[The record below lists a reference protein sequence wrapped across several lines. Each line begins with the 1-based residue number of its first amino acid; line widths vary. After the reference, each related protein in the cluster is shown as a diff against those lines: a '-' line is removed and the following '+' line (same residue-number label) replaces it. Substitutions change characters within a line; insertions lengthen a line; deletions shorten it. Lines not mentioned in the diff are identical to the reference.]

1 MYEVF
6 ILIYPK
12 RIQNFL
18 VIFSMMDHYYDKL
31 LQIARFDADVVK
43 NSYLCQE
50 ASKAGQSM
58 IVQDLFSKFLL
69 ILASKHCCTGTG
81 TYQKSLR

>member
-1 MYEVF
+1 
-6 ILIYPK
+6 
-12 RIQNFL
+12 
-18 VIFSMMDHYYDKL
+18 MDHYYDKL

-58 IVQDLFSKFLL
+58 SVSIFKILL
-69 ILASKHCCTGTG
+69 ILASKQYGTG
-81 TYQKSLR
+81 TYRLYLRCKKSTA